1 MNDDRIAKVLAG
13 DRRALSRVITE
24 VENRTEAGR
33 QALRLLYPHTGRAH
47 TIGITGGA
55 GAGKSTLTGAL
66 AKVFRQRGKKVAI
79 VAVDPSSPFTQGA
92 ILGDRIRMQELTAD
106 PGVFVRSMATRGN
119 LGGLSPTASD
129 VVSVLDAAGFDIVML
144 ETVGAGQDEVA
155 VADAAQSTVVVN
167 TPGTGDDIQAIKA
180 GILEIADILVVN
192 KADLAGADALQRH
205 LRALLSLRDAGDAPA
220 PPIIATVSTK
230 NEGIVELADALEA
243 HRRYLQESGRLTSN
257 RRLQARHQLL
267 LTARTELLRRLLS
280 RTEPAGLIDELAE
293 AVAGGRLD
301 PYSAAEQ
308 LIAATEETQDA
319 ARAG

>member
-1 MNDDRIAKVLAG
+1 
-13 DRRALSRVITE
+13 
-24 VENRTEAGR
+24 
-33 QALRLLYPHTGRAH
+33 
-47 TIGITGGA
+47 
-55 GAGKSTLTGAL
+55 
-66 AKVFRQRGKKVAI
+66 
-79 VAVDPSSPFTQGA
+79 
-92 ILGDRIRMQELTAD
+92 MQELTAD